1 MKPELVYR
9 QSETRF
15 PKLPTKIRVKMLL
28 MMVVVVVAVVA
39 RVGVLPLLLQ
49 ALSSVTSQAA
59 SMGCKIRSR
68 HHPALY

>member
-28 MMVVVVVAVVA
+28 MMVVVEF
-39 RVGVLPLLLQ
+39 
-49 ALSSVTSQAA
+49 
-59 SMGCKIRSR
+59 
-68 HHPALY
+68 